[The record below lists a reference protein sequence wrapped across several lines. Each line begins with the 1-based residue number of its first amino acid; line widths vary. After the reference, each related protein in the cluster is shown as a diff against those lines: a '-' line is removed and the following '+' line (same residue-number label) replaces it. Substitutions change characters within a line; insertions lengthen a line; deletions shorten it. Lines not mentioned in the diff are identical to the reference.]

1 MWLLGIVLARERE
14 LQMMFHCGKVYIN
27 RVKSTKYNALL
38 KLCRLLTCFVPTLLD
53 QTLLLCVR
61 DCAFAARGCEQ
72 ICFETVALPIRCA
85 SNRHMYQ
92 SSDLTILNGCVG
104 RGVETRRRGC
114 WYCVSH
120 RRGVHAVS
128 AAQTGTTSF
137 SSASPSFPEICLHLS
152 FPVKSTTCLIAHCCA
167 GIYCRCRYPCPFC
180 MLLLLCL
187 HLLLLLPLH
196 LLMALLLSFHLFL
209 PLVFA
214 PFHLPFAL
222 LLLAF

>member
-14 LQMMFHCGKVYIN
+14 LQILFHCGKVYIN

-38 KLCRLLTCFVPTLLD
+38 KLCLLLTCFVPTLLD

-61 DCAFAARGCEQ
+61 DRAFAARGCEQ
-72 ICFETVALPIRCA
+72 ICFETVALPIRCT
-85 SNRHMYQ
+85 SNWHMYQ

-137 SSASPSFPEICLHLS
+137 SSASPPFPEICLHLS
-152 FPVKSTTCLIAHCCA
+152 FPVKSTTCLIAHC
-167 GIYCRCRYPCPFC
+167 YCRCRYPCPFC

-196 LLMALLLSFHLFL
+196 LLMALLLPFHLFL
-209 PLVFA
+209 PCLCSFPFA
-214 PFHLPFAL
+214 PCPFASCL
-222 LLLAF
+222 